1 MALERVSGGS
11 SLIDVLDRVLDKG
24 IVIDAWVRVS
34 LVGIDLITVDAR
46 VVVASIATY
55 RQHWETVGEVPPVST
70 PPTVDA
76 TSRLVG
82 RRLPIPPRL
91 PATLRKSRVARF
103 LFIVARQLPDV
114 YEHLREQFGREPDVE
129 VILDRRIGERRQD
142 RTRKPRA
149 RADRRQADRRQNALV
164 SEQLRATGY
173 AFVRLDK

>member
-1 MALERVSGGS
+1 MPVERAAGGT

-34 LVGIDLITVDAR
+34 LVGIDLITIEAR

-70 PPTVDA
+70 PPTVDE
-76 TSRLVG
+76 TSKLVG

-114 YEHLREQFGREPDVE
+114 YEHLREQFGREPNGE
-129 VILDRRIGERRQD
+129 VILDRRLGERRQD
-142 RTRKPRA
+142 GTRKPPA
-149 RADRRQADRRQNALV
+149 GADRRQANRRQNAV
-164 SEQLRATGY
+164 
-173 AFVRLDK
+173 V